1 MPAMSQQG
9 QAGPQPWDDSHDP
22 PLEEAF
28 QAVLS
33 WLAAAGA
40 PTWLPWGENKLLHKK
55 IPINANFCL
64 YPLPLAKPLLPLTPS
79 SCLQEET
86 ASALPA

>member
-40 PTWLPWGENKLLHKK
+40 PTWLPWGENKLLH
-55 IPINANFCL
+55 
-64 YPLPLAKPLLPLTPS
+64 
-79 SCLQEET
+79 
-86 ASALPA
+86 